1 VTDGG
6 GQLVHGTS
14 YVGIDIGTSGCKAVL
29 LSDAGAVLHTAWEGY
44 AAYRGTDGE
53 VSQDAG
59 DWDRAAA
66 ATLAGCGAAAGE
78 AGLDVGG
85 ICCTGVAHTM
95 VLLDER
101 DEPLDRAILPFDRRS
116 ADAAARMLER
126 FGPALFDRTF
136 VQLGP
141 SWTLPQLAWLRG
153 RSPAMWPRIRRA
165 LVTKDYLT
173 YRLTGRAATDPSDA
187 AGTAMFDQLTGDWAD
202 DLLLEAGL
210 SRDRVAPVLPATAVA
225 GGLTA
230 EWAAIMGIPAGT
242 PVAVGATDTAAEL
255 VSLGAT
261 EPGSG
266 LVKIAS
272 TGTVVAVLDRPHPN
286 PVVLTY
292 PCAIPARWYQM
303 TATNTAATAYA
314 WLRETVFAA
323 TRGEPAATYGEMDEF
338 ASGVPP
344 GSEGVLFLPFLEGE
358 RSPYWDPDLRAAFLG
373 VSSAHQR
380 SHLARA
386 VLEGVA
392 LSIRD
397 CRDQLS
403 GLGISVARPVFTGG
417 GATSRLWRTI
427 LASVLDTPGSLATPQ
442 GPAVGAAQ
450 IAAAAASGQDLIE
463 RLAAARPTLEPVEP
477 EARWVPIYDHVY
489 ATYREAARG
498 LADISHQ
505 MVRTAREAALLP

>member
-1 VTDGG
+1 
-6 GQLVHGTS
+6 
-14 YVGIDIGTSGCKAVL
+14 
-29 LSDAGAVLHTAWEGY
+29 
-44 AAYRGTDGE
+44 
-53 VSQDAG
+53 
-59 DWDRAAA
+59 
-66 ATLAGCGAAAGE
+66 
-78 AGLDVGG
+78 
-85 ICCTGVAHTM
+85 
-95 VLLDER
+95 
-101 DEPLDRAILPFDRRS
+101 
-116 ADAAARMLER
+116 
-126 FGPALFDRTF
+126 
-136 VQLGP
+136 
-141 SWTLPQLAWLRG
+141 
-153 RSPAMWPRIRRA
+153 MWPRIRRA

-173 YRLTGRAATDPSDA
+173 YRLTGQAATDPSDA

-230 EWAAIMGIPAGT
+230 EWAALTGIPAGT